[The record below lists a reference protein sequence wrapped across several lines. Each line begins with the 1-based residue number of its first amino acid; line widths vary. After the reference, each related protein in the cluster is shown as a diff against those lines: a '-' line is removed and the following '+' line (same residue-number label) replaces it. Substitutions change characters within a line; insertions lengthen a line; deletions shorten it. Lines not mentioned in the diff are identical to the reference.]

1 MNFVSAVVCREN
13 VCVPSHDVA
22 RCLLTQQN
30 QTKSKASIKI
40 SYGTFN
46 GHFVCYQYLETL
58 QMFCIAFVLLRSV
71 LVSGKIL

>member
-13 VCVPSHDVA
+13 LCVPSHDVA
-22 RCLLTQQN
+22 RFLLTL
-30 QTKSKASIKI
+30 TKSKASIKI